1 MSYIIKDKT
10 YDDEY
15 KHFINKEIK
24 EIKGYYNLDLT
35 HRYCLRIYYNN
46 NSQKNIFIIMQNPS
60 TDKCKN
66 GTLTKII
73 NKFNQSNIHSIIII
87 NLFSIIENKINK
99 NNYNILLCDEYCD
112 NNINVIKEIIIE
124 TKANHYIFGCGQHT
138 IKHIS
143 KCKNKYIDQYNKI
156 IEIIQ
161 TNILPNEI
169 KISYFDKMVMNNM
182 LPGYPKGLL
191 NILDLDIDILINNLK
206 LI

>member
-1 MSYIIKDKT
+1 MSYILKDKT
-10 YDDEY
+10 HDDEY
-15 KHFINKEIK
+15 KHLKNIK
-24 EIKGYYNLDLT
+24 EIKGYYNIDLT

-60 TDKCKN
+60 NDNCKN

-99 NNYNILLCDEYCD
+99 NNYNILLSDEYCD

-143 KCKNKYIDQYNKI
+143 KCKNKSIEQYNKI

-206 LI
+206 SI